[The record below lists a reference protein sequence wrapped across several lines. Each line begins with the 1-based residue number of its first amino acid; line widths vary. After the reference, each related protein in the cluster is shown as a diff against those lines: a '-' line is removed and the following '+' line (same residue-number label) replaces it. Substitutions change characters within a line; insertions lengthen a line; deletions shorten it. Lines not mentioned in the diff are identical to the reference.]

1 MACGRLF
8 TRAKARQHA
17 ALFAAVAA
25 RLAMLDRIEW
35 QLAELR
41 RDLDRAAAARE
52 AMMAEFAAC

>member
-1 MACGRLF
+1 LF
-8 TRAKARQHA
+8 TRAKARQQA